1 VLLASVSSVFQ
12 HVAAQWHTDDTDASN
27 TDKNGFFMQH
37 EGLHSELTEKI
48 IGAFYHVYNEL
59 GYGFLEKVYQN
70 AMYLELK
77 NRGFR
82 VEAQKKIVVHY
93 KGIEVGEY
101 YADLVVDSLVIIEL
115 KAVEVLAIEHE
126 SQLVNYLRGTD
137 KEVGLLLNFG
147 IKPQVNRK
155 IFTNDRKKLRNQ

>member
-1 VLLASVSSVFQ
+1 
-12 HVAAQWHTDDTDASN
+12 
-27 TDKNGFFMQH
+27 MQH

-48 IGAFYHVYNEL
+48 IGVFYHVYNEL

-77 NRGFR
+77 SRGFE

-101 YADLVVDSLVIIEL
+101 YADLVVDGLVILEL

-126 SQLVNYLRGTD
+126 NQLVNYLRGTD

-147 IKPQVNRK
+147 IKPQVSRK